1 MLVLLLLTVRASAM
15 AAYSHGDVPVEMLVY
30 TQTSPDI
37 RLLAEEFR
45 RADGYAG
52 EDNGIS
58 VDVDDT
64 SGFTWPWAW
73 YLRDSSRYHAS
84 YRSIEGEVFADKSPT
99 AEVLLV
105 HSSNQEAVEPSLQGL
120 YTDGQRV
127 KHRWWFPEHTYRNL
141 SLERI
146 ASGLVNRETWR
157 TVMDYWLYRDGVR
170 HNIGS
175 EDAYVHFDLDFPQT
189 FKPIASTE

>member
-1 MLVLLLLTVRASAM
+1 MRRRCK
-15 AAYSHGDVPVEMLVY
+15 DC
-30 TQTSPDI
+30 TQTAKGLNI
-37 RLLAEEFR
+37 
-45 RADGYAG
+45 DGG
-52 EDNGIS
+52 
-58 VDVDDT
+58 
-64 SGFTWPWAW
+64 
-73 YLRDSSRYHAS
+73 SR
-84 YRSIEGEVFADKSPT
+84 
-99 AEVLLV
+99 
-105 HSSNQEAVEPSLQGL
+105 
-120 YTDGQRV
+120 
-127 KHRWWFPEHTYRNL
+127 EHTYRNL